1 MDKLS
6 LVKNVIKIAN
16 AFDIEG
22 FYKEADVLTRVAQ
35 NVSEEDMTLEE
46 QLKLSPQFGLHP
58 AAWKDSIEA
67 HHEWRLGRGI
77 GNPRMKPTGEVDPDG
92 NKIEEDITRP
102 YHLLSRKN
110 QLLTSAAIENAYRLC
125 LENPN
130 ASIDELA
137 SGVHDFWVE
146 QNQWMEGE
154 YATDEQKEQYARLKV
169 PFNELPEDEKQKD
182 RVFVMKA
189 KRSIEGNA
197 R

>member
-16 AFDIEG
+16 AFDDKG

-35 NVSEEDMTLEE
+35 NVSEEDMSLED
-46 QLKLSPQFGLHP
+46 QMKLSPQHGLHP
-58 AAWKDSIEA
+58 SAWKDSIDA
-67 HHEWRLGRGI
+67 HHEWRLDRGI
-77 GNPRMKPTGEVDPDG
+77 GNERLKPTGEIGPDG
-92 NKIEEDITRP
+92 EKIQEDINRP

-125 LENPN
+125 LENPD

-146 QNQWMEGE
+146 QNQWIEE
-154 YATDEQKEQYARLKV
+154 YGSDKEKEQYARLKV
-169 PFNELPEDEKQKD
+169 PFDQLPEDEKQKD
-182 RVFVMKA
+182 RVFVIKA
-189 KRSIEGNA
+189 KRSIEQPK
-197 R
+197 